1 MRRVE
6 EPRETIFDDDTPVVR
21 WSGENY
27 LLKKM
32 NRSIPGAI
40 QDTNPFKFLNQK
52 FEFFVK
58 TKIYILKK
66 TISLLFWRSSS
77 GLLTFDLISPARYLP
92 RFGQNNAWGTAIRE
106 IDEMMKKFYI
116 YDQGGR

>member
-1 MRRVE
+1 
-6 EPRETIFDDDTPVVR
+6 
-21 WSGENY
+21 
-27 LLKKM
+27 M
-32 NRSIPGAI
+32 NKSIPGAI

-66 TISLLFWRSSS
+66 KPLVFYFDVLLQV
-77 GLLTFDLISPARYLP
+77 LLASDLFFPARYLP

-106 IDEMMKKFYI
+106 IDEMIKNSTYMN
-116 YDQGGR
+116 

>member
-1 MRRVE
+1 ME

-32 NRSIPGAI
+32 NKSIPGAI
-40 QDTNPFKFLNQK
+40 QDTIQISKS
-52 FEFFVK
+52 
-58 TKIYILKK
+58 KIWIFRQNKNLHSKK
-66 TISLLFWRSSS
+66 KPLVFYFDVVLQVLLAS
-77 GLLTFDLISPARYLP
+77 DLISPARYLP

>member
-40 QDTNPFKFLNQK
+40 QDTIQISKSKIWIFRQNKNPHPK
-52 FEFFVK
+52 
-58 TKIYILKK
+58 KK

-77 GLLTFDLISPARYLP
+77 GLLAFDLISPARYLP

-106 IDEMMKKFYI
+106 IDEMMKKFNLYELTT
-116 YDQGGR
+116 